1 MNWFRK
7 NIKNISESRYVQTL
21 LKWMGNLL
29 LTIAVIAII
38 FNFVGDY
45 SYNLYQN
52 KTDFLGKLLS
62 YRNSITIIFTFV
74 WLLSLFLGKK
84 LWLLSGWQPF
94 LMLIG
99 RLCRYMNYVRYMQKS
114 IVLIIIAMQKFLQN
128 KVAQDNPA
136 TTEPLSVRKT
146 VKPKPAILT
155 GS

>member
-52 KTDFLGKLLS
+52 KTDFLGK
-62 YRNSITIIFTFV
+62 
-74 WLLSLFLGKK
+74 
-84 LWLLSGWQPF
+84 
-94 LMLIG
+94 
-99 RLCRYMNYVRYMQKS
+99 
-114 IVLIIIAMQKFLQN
+114 III
-128 KVAQDNPA
+128 
-136 TTEPLSVRKT
+136 LS
-146 VKPKPAILT
+146 
-155 GS
+155 